1 MPKKVDLME
10 HVAELQQDLAGLAE
24 HGETLQAMAN
34 EVLKAFRSGKKLLT
48 CGNGG
53 SSCEAA
59 HLAEE
64 FTGRFYRERDSLPG
78 ICLAIDGTLL
88 TCIGNDYGFDDIFS
102 RQVTS
107 IGQPG
112 DILVGFTTSGNSE
125 NVLRA
130 IKVGKERGLVTALF
144 SGKTGGKS
152 KGLPDYE
159 FIVKSV
165 NPSSARIQ
173 ECHQI
178 MMHVLCEMVEVEVLG
193 LEE

>member
-1 MPKKVDLME
+1 MAKKVELMA

-24 HGETLQAMAN
+24 HGDTLQALAD

-64 FTGRFYRERDSLPG
+64 FTGRFYRERESLPG

-102 RQVTS
+102 RQVMS

-112 DILVGFTTSGNSE
+112 DVLVGFTTSGNSE

-130 IKVGKERGLVTALF
+130 IKAGKERGLITALF
-144 SGKTGGKS
+144 SGKSGGKS
-152 KGLPDYE
+152 KGVPDYE
-159 FIVKSV
+159 IIVTSC

-178 MMHVLCEMVEVEVLG
+178 LMHVLCEMVEVEVLG
-193 LEE
+193 IQE